1 MANAVRVRVPPSAP
15 VRKQGLWQVAAT
27 LSFFLV
33 SSSAAS
39 PACPLFSCL
48 DEFGANRWYKRCRLC
63 HLLLSPLPPLLTRTA
78 LAASACPDAPSA
90 CHVYIPCGMFGVID
104 NNVGRWH
111 MFQSGKQAET
121 ASLLHGLSLRHD
133 DRQPRERHSRGC
145 LVFTSSLAVCHCMS
159 ELPHRRRD
167 YDALL
172 SGCCPCTPLSA
183 SSRISATGLNA
194 TPRREGPDGA
204 SEACSRRA
212 ATSSSAS
219 FCAASPAGRR

>member
-1 MANAVRVRVPPSAP
+1 MPSA
-15 VRKQGLWQVAAT
+15 AI
-27 LSFFLV
+27 
-33 SSSAAS
+33 SSA
-39 PACPLFSCL
+39 
-48 DEFGANRWYKRCRLC
+48 
-63 HLLLSPLPPLLTRTA
+63 TA
-78 LAASACPDAPSA
+78 AHPHSTCPDAPSA
-90 CHVYIPCGMFGVID
+90 CCVCIPCGMFDVID

-121 ASLLHGLSLRHD
+121 VSLLHGLSLRHD

-145 LVFTSSLAVCHCMS
+145 LVFTSSPAVCLA
-159 ELPHRRRD
+159 LPHRRRD

-172 SGCCPCTPLSA
+172 SGCCPCAPLSA

-204 SEACSRRA
+204 SVACSGRA

-219 FCAASPAGRR
+219 FCTASPAGRR